1 MLISIMTI
9 MLQIGETDYEILLTL
24 PINEEMQKFL
34 FIGFMFALIIKT
46 PCFPFHIWLPLAH
59 GESNTATSVILA
71 AILLKLATFGILRYV
86 LPLFPI
92 ACQYYLPFV
101 LLIAIISIIYSCLS
115 ALALI
120 DIKSIVAY
128 SSICHKNVGMIGLFS
143 NDLNG
148 IMGAFIGSI
157 SHGFISSGLFI
168 IVGLLY
174 NRYHTKNLNYYR
186 GLVLFMPLCVFIFF
200 LFTLSN

>member
-1 MLISIMTI
+1 
-9 MLQIGETDYEILLTL
+9 
-24 PINEEMQKFL
+24 
-34 FIGFMFALIIKT
+34 
-46 PCFPFHIWLPLAH
+46 
-59 GESNTATSVILA
+59 
-71 AILLKLATFGILRYV
+71 
-86 LPLFPI
+86 
-92 ACQYYLPFV
+92 
-101 LLIAIISIIYSCLS
+101 
-115 ALALI
+115 
-120 DIKSIVAY
+120 
-128 SSICHKNVGMIGLFS
+128 MIGLFS

-186 GLVLFMPLCVFIFF
+186 GLVLFMPICVFIFF